1 MKKLFST
8 MIQEALQQDCTDLHF
23 QSQYQPQIIMRQR
36 GQLFPFKTLPLATY
50 QKFLVYLQY
59 LANIDLNHPKKPQT
73 GSFTWYLNNQPYY
86 FRLSYLPSHQDLH
99 MVLRI
104 LNHHH
109 FISLEDLSQNDEVIQ
124 IFLKL
129 LKKEAGMIVVC
140 GPTGSGK
147 STTLHAFIDAII
159 KRHNKCIIT
168 IEDPIEIYQKGI
180 VQIQIDG
187 KELNFNNTLKQV
199 LRHDPD
205 VIMLGEIR
213 DEISAQLALR
223 LALTGHLVLTTL
235 HAKNVQTSL
244 TRLMNLGIGQDDLGE
259 CLQAIISQRL
269 LYNPQPLTYF
279 EIATHSQLNLLLT
292 EKKIS
297 FLSLEEILQSAQK
310 RGELSEEIIEAYLE
324 T

>member
-1 MKKLFST
+1 MQKLFTT
-8 MIQEALQQDCTDLHF
+8 MIQEALQKTCTDLHF
-23 QSQYQPQIIMRQR
+23 QSQFQPQIVMRLR
-36 GQLFPFKTLPLATY
+36 GQLLPFKTLPLATY
-50 QKFLVYLQY
+50 QKLLVYLQY

-73 GSFTWYLNNQPYY
+73 GSFTWYLNDQPYY
-86 FRLSYLPSHQDLH
+86 FRLSYLPSHQDIH

-104 LNHHH
+104 LNNHH
-109 FISLEDLSQNDEVIQ
+109 FIGLEDLSQDERTIAV
-124 IFLKL
+124 FLKL
-129 LKKEAGMIVVC
+129 LKKESGMIVVC

-147 STTLHAFIDAII
+147 STTLHAFIDAIL
-159 KRHNKCIIT
+159 KRHNKSIIT
-168 IEDPIEIYQKGI
+168 IEDPIEIYQAGI

-187 KELNFNNTLKQV
+187 KELNFNNALKQV

-213 DEISAQLALR
+213 DEVSAQLALR

-244 TRLMNLGIGQDDLGE
+244 TRLLNLGISQDDLCE

-279 EIATHSQLNLLLT
+279 EIATHAQLNLLLT
-292 EKKIS
+292 EKKVS
-297 FLSLEEILQSAQK
+297 FLLLDEVLQAALK
-310 RGELSEEIIEAYLE
+310 RGELSEEIVEAYLE
-324 T
+324 S